1 MIRRLAINGLVV
13 IERAELDPAPGLT
26 AITGETGAGK
36 TVIAQALSM
45 LVGAPADAK
54 AVRPGARHALV
65 EATLGLPKGFWDGS
79 DDDGQL
85 AAAQELVEDP
95 AEAVVAVRVPAEG
108 RARAL
113 VDGQTTTRAAAA
125 AITGKI
131 VRFSSQHEGR
141 KLVAGATQLAIV
153 DAFAGAGAQ
162 ALVQELAGLRR
173 RLRALQGALD
183 EARARRQAAERER
196 ASLEDLVGAVDAAG
210 LSVEEETRLR
220 QDRDRLL
227 HADRLVQAA
236 STAADALAPDSAD
249 GAVDRIGGAIHAV
262 DAVREIDPQL
272 AEAATALMALQANA
286 QDVASMLRGYLAD
299 LDAEPGQ
306 LDHIEERLT
315 TYDRLSRRYGPGTAE
330 DLAAAD
336 TARAGLS
343 DLGGGEGA
351 DAGLERE
358 YSVVGGQ
365 ARGVAQ
371 LRSAARHEAAP
382 RLEAAVVAELAELAM
397 GAAEV
402 RIELTDDGGDP
413 PVQRATLWL
422 RPNPGLP
429 EAPLA
434 DVASGGELSRVLL
447 ALHGVA
453 AQAEPDA
460 TWIFDEVD
468 AGVGGVTATAVASK
482 LQALARDRQVIVIT
496 HLPQVAA
503 VAERHYRLVKGV
515 DDDGRAT
522 TTIEAVEGEGLIN
535 ELCRMLGSAP
545 TDEGA
550 RRHAQELLERRQSP
564 AKKKVRRR

>member
-13 IERAELDPAPGLT
+13 IDRAELDPAPGLT

-65 EATLGLPKGFWDGS
+65 EATLGLPRGFWDGV

-85 AAAQELVEDP
+85 AIAQELVEDP

-125 AITGKI
+125 AITGRI

-141 KLVAGATQLAIV
+141 KLVAGATQLAIL
-153 DAFAGAGAQ
+153 DAYAGSQ

-183 EARARRQAAERER
+183 EARARRHAAERER

-210 LSVEEETRLR
+210 LSVEEETHLR

-272 AEAATALMALQANA
+272 AEAATALQALQANA

-299 LDAEPGQ
+299 LDAEPGR

-330 DLAAAD
+330 VLQAAEAARTALAE
-336 TARAGLS
+336 LEE
-343 DLGGGEGA
+343 GEGA
-351 DAGLERE
+351 DAELERE
-358 YSVVGGQ
+358 YSVVVEQ
-365 ARGVAQ
+365 ARDVAQ
-371 LRSAARHEAAP
+371 RLSAVRHEAAP

-413 PVQRATLWL
+413 PLQRATLWL
-422 RPNPGLP
+422 RPNPGLA

-503 VAERHYRLVKGV
+503 VADRHYRLVKGV

-522 TTIEAVEGEGLIN
+522 TTIEAVEGDGLID

-545 TDEGA
+545 TDAGA

-564 AKKKVRRR
+564 AAKKARRR

>member
-1 MIRRLAINGLVV
+1 
-13 IERAELDPAPGLT
+13 
-26 AITGETGAGK
+26 
-36 TVIAQALSM
+36 
-45 LVGAPADAK
+45 
-54 AVRPGARHALV
+54 
-65 EATLGLPKGFWDGS
+65 
-79 DDDGQL
+79 
-85 AAAQELVEDP
+85 
-95 AEAVVAVRVPAEG
+95 
-108 RARAL
+108 
-113 VDGQTTTRAAAA
+113 
-125 AITGKI
+125 
-131 VRFSSQHEGR
+131 
-141 KLVAGATQLAIV
+141 
-153 DAFAGAGAQ
+153 
-162 ALVQELAGLRR
+162 
-173 RLRALQGALD
+173 
-183 EARARRQAAERER
+183 
-196 ASLEDLVGAVDAAG
+196 
-210 LSVEEETRLR
+210 
-220 QDRDRLL
+220 
-227 HADRLVQAA
+227 
-236 STAADALAPDSAD
+236 LAPDSAD

-272 AEAATALMALQANA
+272 AEAATALLALQANA

-330 DLAAAD
+330 VLQAAEAARTALAE
-336 TARAGLS
+336 LEE
-343 DLGGGEGA
+343 GEGA
-351 DAGLERE
+351 DAEIERE
-358 YSVVGGQ
+358 YSVVAEQ
-365 ARGVAQ
+365 ARDVAQ
-371 LRSAARHEAAP
+371 RLSAMRHEAAP

-453 AQAEPDA
+453 AQAEPDT

-515 DDDGRAT
+515 DDAGRAT
-522 TTIEAVEGEGLIN
+522 TTIEAVEGEGLID

-545 TDEGA
+545 TDAGA
-550 RRHAQELLERRQSP
+550 RRHAQELLERRQVP
-564 AKKKVRRR
+564 TPKKSRRR